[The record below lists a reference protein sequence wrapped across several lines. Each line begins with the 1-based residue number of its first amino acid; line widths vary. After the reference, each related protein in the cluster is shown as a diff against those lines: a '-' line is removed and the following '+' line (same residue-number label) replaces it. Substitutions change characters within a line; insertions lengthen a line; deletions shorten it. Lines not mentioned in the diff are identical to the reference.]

1 MKEVAIF
8 EAKTRLSELLAAV
21 ERGEQ
26 ITITRHGQPVAK
38 LVAVGPAR
46 REASQRQTVTSVFAR
61 MNQRRK
67 GVTLDGDVRA
77 LIAAGR
83 D

>member
-1 MKEVAIF
+1 MKEVAIY

-21 ERGEQ
+21 EQGEQ
-26 ITITRHGQPVAK
+26 ITITRRGQPVAR
-38 LVAVGPAR
+38 LVAAGPVR
-46 REASQRQTVTSVFAR
+46 REASQRQRVASVFAR
-61 MNQRRK
+61 MKRQRQ
-67 GVTLDGDVRA
+67 GITLAGDIRE